1 MKMPLQIMKN
11 HFFTTNHIILNLPKN
26 LKMIHQIQKKNLI
39 RKIIKYFILINS
51 LNKEIN
57 KITEGNKSKDKE
69 GKKQI
74 IF

>member
-1 MKMPLQIMKN
+1 MRHLN
-11 HFFTTNHIILNLPKN
+11 HKKIL
-26 LKMIHQIQKKNLI
+26 QIQKKNLI